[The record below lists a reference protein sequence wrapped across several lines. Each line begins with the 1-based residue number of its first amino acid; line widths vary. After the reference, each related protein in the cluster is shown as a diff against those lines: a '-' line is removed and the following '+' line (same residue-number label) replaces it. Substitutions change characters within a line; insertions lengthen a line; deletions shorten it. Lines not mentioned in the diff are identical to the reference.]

1 MDISRRGFI
10 KRASGTV
17 ALGLAGGS
25 VLPLAAVAEET
36 AKLTSI
42 RPEEQRRGDMILRRL
57 GRTGEWVS
65 VIGLGGYHIG
75 KQADENES
83 IRLIRNAID
92 KGVSFMDNC
101 WDYNGGGK
109 RRPQEKGVT
118 RRGWGR
124 RHFKKNNKYRHQ

>member
-75 KQADENES
+75 KQAHENES
-83 IRLIRNAID
+83 IQLIRNAID

-109 RRPQEKGVT
+109 EDRVGKGVHHGY
-118 RRGWGR
+118 RG
-124 RHFKKNNKYRHQ
+124 KKVFINKI

>member
-65 VIGLGGYHIG
+65 VIGLGGYYIC
-75 KQADENES
+75 KQADQNEEN
-83 IRLIRNAID
+83 RLISDPIAKVI
-92 KGVSFMDNC
+92 SFMAHWC
-101 WDYNGGGK
+101 GYHGLWAAH
-109 RRPQEKGVT
+109 PT
-118 RRGWGR
+118 
-124 RHFKKNNKYRHQ
+124 